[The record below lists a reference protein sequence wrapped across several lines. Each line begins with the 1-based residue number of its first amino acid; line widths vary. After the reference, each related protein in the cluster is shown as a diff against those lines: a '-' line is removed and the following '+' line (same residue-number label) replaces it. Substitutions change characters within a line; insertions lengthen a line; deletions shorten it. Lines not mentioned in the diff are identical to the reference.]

1 MYIGRWANDSGVNLL
16 RGTADGE
23 APGLISLS
31 ALRGFTCVWEVKSNA
46 GVRLWVKESITS
58 RFVHQRQ
65 LVSTRTWP
73 SIRLI
78 ASPVELAWINEPCV
92 SGFTRKILSC
102 GRWSAVYHFNEL
114 SRTEAFGR
122 VGFGP
127 RQVQRHHKAR
137 WTVFLPPTSRDT
149 SRIAFP
155 PPTSWIKALGFHYCF
170 KSGD

>member
-1 MYIGRWANDSGVNLL
+1 MNSYIGRWATDSG
-16 RGTADGE
+16 GSIFSE
-23 APGLISLS
+23 AQRMEKTGLILYR
-31 ALRGFTCVWEVKSNA
+31 LWEAYMRLESESNA

-58 RFVHQRQ
+58 R
-65 LVSTRTWP
+65 L
-73 SIRLI
+73 SISGSSFPTHV
-78 ASPVELAWINEPCV
+78 AEHSPNSISCGISRINEPCV

-137 WTVFLPPTSRDT
+137 WTVFLPPTSREHLE
-149 SRIAFP
+149 SH
-155 PPTSWIKALGFHYCF
+155 FHHLPAEL
-170 KSGD
+170 KH